1 MRLRGSQLALVV
13 LVLVPWTT
21 ATNAYVNGTVVPN
34 QATRAALVAGAL
46 PATLGL
52 GSLLYG
58 LTVLPALVALFGG
71 GGFPLAGI
79 FNSLFRQKSIRRS
92 SGGDGNGTGNKE
104 DTNAF
109 LSLAQEALQR
119 WDNAPDPCRRMFIC
133 QLSKEA
139 LQAGFL
145 PDLRP
150 LDDVFSGIFGGFS
163 KTMKGKEG
171 SFLPLPHQ
179 DLFIAARDG
188 LRGCKAK
195 YNCDAPL
202 KPPRYPRKKTP

>member
-1 MRLRGSQLALVV
+1 MRPRASQLALVV
-13 LVLVPWTT
+13 LVLVPCST
-21 ATNAYVNGTVVPN
+21 ATIPYVNGTLVTNP
-34 QATRAALVAGAL
+34 ATRAALVAGAL

-71 GGFPLAGI
+71 GGFPLAGL
-79 FNSLFRQKSIRRS
+79 FSSLFRQKSIRRS
-92 SGGDGNGTGNKE
+92 SGSDGSPTGGKE
-104 DTNAF
+104 DSSAF

-119 WDNAPDPCRRMFIC
+119 WDKAPDPCRRMFIC
-133 QLSKEA
+133 QLSREA

-145 PDLRP
+145 PNLRP
-150 LDDVFSGIFGGFS
+150 LDDIFSGIFGDFT
-163 KTMKGKEG
+163 KTLKGKEATM
-171 SFLPLPHQ
+171 FPHQ

-188 LRGCKAK
+188 LHGCKTK